1 MFITSLDLNGTIFS
15 LDNPAIILSETYLP
29 RKESGSESVY
39 IKFFLSGVPKSDSYT
54 LTWYFEGIK
63 LDSDLQSSLKLILS
77 ISSTTIILQSS
88 KGFGKQNDGVYTG
101 VLTTP
106 AGTSNASFIL
116 DVQCEY
122 FMFYDMLKF
131 IKHKYQL

>member
-1 MFITSLDLNGTIFS
+1 MFIL

-29 RKESGSESVY
+29 RKESDSASVN
-39 IKFFLSGVPKSDSYT
+39 IKFFLSGVSKFNFST
-54 LTWYFEGIK
+54 FTWYFEDNE
-63 LDSDLQSSLKLILS
+63 LDNDLQSFLKLIFI
-77 ISSTTIILQSS
+77 ISSNSIILKPSV
-88 KGFGKQNDGVYTG
+88 GFGKQNDGVYTG

-122 FMFYDMLKF
+122 FVFYDR
-131 IKHKYQL
+131 

>member
-1 MFITSLDLNGTIFS
+1 MTSLDLNGTIFS
-15 LDNPAIILSETYLP
+15 LDNPAIILSETYFP

-39 IKFFLSGVPKSDSYT
+39 IKFFLSGVPKSFLSGVPKSNSYT
-54 LTWYFEGIK
+54 LTWYFEGIE
-63 LDSDLQSSLKLILS
+63 LDSDLQSSLKLILL
-77 ISSTTIILQSS
+77 ISSTSIILQSS
-88 KGFGKQNDGVYTG
+88 EGFRKQNDGVYTG

-122 FMFYDMLKF
+122 FVFCVLKGR
-131 IKHKYQL
+131 

>member
-15 LDNPAIILSETYLP
+15 LDNPAIILSETYFP
-29 RKESGSESVY
+29 RKESDSNSVN
-39 IKFFLSGVPKSDSYT
+39 IKFFLSGVSKFDSYN
-54 LTWYFEGIK
+54 LTWYFEGNE
-63 LDSDLQSSLKLILS
+63 LDSDLQSSLKLNLFIF
-77 ISSTTIILQSS
+77 STTVILQTTE
-88 KGFGKQNDGVYTG
+88 GYGKQNDGVYTG

-122 FMFYDMLKF
+122 FVFYDR
-131 IKHKYQL
+131 

>member
-1 MFITSLDLNGTIFS
+1 MTSLDLNGTIFS

-29 RKESGSESVY
+29 RKQSDSTSVD
-39 IKFFLSGVPKSDSYT
+39 IKFFLSGVSQFDSYS
-54 LTWYFEGIK
+54 LTWYFEGNE
-63 LDSDLQSSLKLILS
+63 LDSDLQSSLELLLIPTSNL
-77 ISSTTIILQSS
+77 IILQTSE
-88 KGFGKQNDGVYTG
+88 GFGKQNDGVYTG

-122 FMFYDMLKF
+122 FMFYDR
-131 IKHKYQL
+131 

>member
-15 LDNPAIILSETYLP
+15 LDNPAIILSETYFP
-29 RKESGSESVY
+29 RKESDSNSVN
-39 IKFFLSGVPKSDSYT
+39 IKFFLSGVSKFDSYN
-54 LTWYFEGIK
+54 LTWYFEGNE
-63 LDSDLQSSLKLILS
+63 LDSDLQSSLKLLLIPTSNL
-77 ISSTTIILQSS
+77 IILQTTE
-88 KGFGKQNDGVYTG
+88 GYGKQNDGVYTG

-122 FMFYDMLKF
+122 FVFYDR
-131 IKHKYQL
+131 

>member
-1 MFITSLDLNGTIFS
+1 MFMTSLDLNGTIFS

-29 RKESGSESVY
+29 RKQSDSTSVD
-39 IKFFLSGVPKSDSYT
+39 IKFFLSGVSKFDSYS
-54 LTWYFEGIK
+54 LTWYFEGNE
-63 LDSDLQSSLKLILS
+63 LDSDLQSSLELLLIPTSNL
-77 ISSTTIILQSS
+77 IILQTSE
-88 KGFGKQNDGVYTG
+88 GFGKQNDGVYTG

-122 FMFYDMLKF
+122 FMFYDR
-131 IKHKYQL
+131 